1 MNRKIV
7 AFKLNGE
14 EYGLDIQYVQS
25 IEQLLPITRV
35 PNAPIYVKGVINL
48 RGNVIPVLDL
58 SSKLTLNQATY
69 TKFTRLIITKVEEI
83 EVGLIVDQISDV
95 IDIAEEAIESESS
108 SAIHSEFFEGIAI
121 SDGRIIILL
130 NVEELLKTEEVI

>member
-7 AFKLNGE
+7 AFRLKDE

-58 SSKLTLNQATY
+58 RSKLSLNQAPY
-69 TKFTRLIITKVEEI
+69 TKLTRIIITKVEEI

-95 IDIAEEAIESESS
+95 IDIAEESIESESS
-108 SAIHSEFFEGIAI
+108 ITNHSEFFEGV
-121 SDGRIIILL
+121 SLTMGRLIILL
-130 NVEELLKTEEVI
+130 NIEELLRTEAS